1 MRAGYLA
8 LCRLLDRATLIL
20 CGAAGLLLVI
30 MVLGNVIAR
39 YGFGTGSIKTQDL
52 AAYAF
57 AVFLI
62 LSLPLTLA
70 RGGHVRVEV
79 ISERLPPGYLRG
91 ADTVALVLFL
101 IPLFA
106 LIIAAGWSDMAYVL
120 RIRQGS
126 TTPGGLG
133 GLWLVRLVLPLA
145 AGLMILQGIAA
156 LLAQPKP
163 AESPAA

>member
-1 MRAGYLA
+1 MRNGYLA
-8 LCRLLDRATLIL
+8 LCRLLDRATLIA
-20 CGAAGLLLVI
+20 CGAAVLVLVV
-30 MVLGNVIAR
+30 MVLGNVVAR
-39 YGFGTGSIKTQDL
+39 YGFGVGSIKTQDL

-79 ISERLPPGYLRG
+79 FSERMPPGYIRS
-91 ADTVALVLFL
+91 ADGVALILFL

-106 LIIAAGWSDMAYVL
+106 LIIAAGWSDMAFMM

-126 TTPGGLG
+126 MTPGGLG

-156 LLAQPKP
+156 LLNPPKP
-163 AESPAA
+163 AEGATS